1 MKKIYILLAVLA
13 LLLTG
18 FLIFRGD
25 SVVEVSGTGY
35 LNTTYKIDGK
45 EVGLINGKS
54 EEVVPGSS
62 SKIVTQYFGNEV
74 KSDLDDDGREDI
86 AFILTQQTGG
96 SGTFYYVVAAL
107 NKEEGFVGSD
117 GYLLGDRIAPQ
128 TTELSR
134 NSRHKNVIVVNYAD
148 RNAGEPMTTQPSM
161 GKSAYLKLD
170 PERMQW
176 GIVVPD
182 FEGEANSSV
191 MSLNMQTWTWVNTVY
206 GDDKEVKPLGTK
218 PFTLTINKD
227 KSFSATTDCNGVGGE
242 YVLKDDNQIL
252 FTKMMSTLM
261 YCENSQEAEFTKM
274 LGEVQSYHFTNKG
287 ELVFNLKFDS
297 GSMIF
302 R

>member
-25 SVVEVSGTGY
+25 NVVEVSGTGY
-35 LNTTYKIDGK
+35 LNTTYKVDGK
-45 EVGLINGKS
+45 EVRLVNGKS
-54 EEVVPGSS
+54 EEVVLGSS

-86 AFILTQQTGG
+86 AFILTQQAGG

-107 NKEEGFVGSD
+107 NKDSGYVGSD

-148 RNAGEPMTTQPSM
+148 RNAGEPMTTKPSM

-176 GIVVPD
+176 GIVAPD

-242 YVLKDDNQIL
+242 YVLKDGNQIL

-274 LGEVQSYHFTNKG
+274 LGEVQSYYFTNKG

-297 GSMIF
+297 GLMIF